1 MLSREKFK
9 YYINIIKDLEE
20 KEESFRNVVDKLSD
34 GEGGISFIY
43 GQPIITIIDLLC
55 SCFNID
61 YSNTDNDPISYFIY
75 ELDWGKDKMSKD
87 CIDYE
92 DGTKISLTNLD
103 ELYDYLLKLEKE
115 YES

>member
-1 MLSREKFK
+1 MISREKFK
-9 YYINIIKDLEE
+9 QYINIIKQLEE
-20 KEESFRNVVDKLSD
+20 KESLFINTINKLSD
-34 GEGGISFIY
+34 GEGGVSFIY

-61 YSNTDNDPISYFIY
+61 YSNTDNDPISYFMY

-87 CIDYE
+87 CIHYK

-115 YES
+115 YKS